1 MKQINSFLVKL
12 TLLLLG
18 IFICQNS
25 YAIDYPEIV
34 YPEENE
40 YESVTLS
47 DGTKAVLTSHWVQNT
62 DYLDYKNYPFF
73 AVSGDY
79 LFIYDKIN
87 NKILKFDRLIGTHIE
102 DLTINWGDFNEHEIG
117 YMGTDDAQNIF
128 ISNGYNNIVDK
139 SLSQITLPKSN
150 LNISIIDIN
159 GNVTKQLKSDVLSIP
174 NSFIEEN
181 QTELKYDFVNIKG
194 DITKDNDFLVS
205 LPMILKNKPPEG
217 VVYNY
222 PLLFFFQKTENNIL
236 KDIIHSNAIPYNNS
250 MPFKSVY
257 NYYSFSP
264 MLWTPGKS
272 IDSYDVNNGEYFIGV
287 ETLGYNII
295 QYVNIKNS
303 TTQYISSILNL
314 EEILLT
320 GASCFKYGDKNMIIY
335 PYKNSEGN
343 KMYVKFNI
351 RELFYSINETNNSL
365 SSVTTS
371 DIIYSVPQENYFPI
385 DNIHLYYNPFTRT
398 QVVETK
404 DINDK
409 PRADI
414 YVYAPGCGM
423 AYYTLGFEKVPT
435 GLISTISDDENA
447 IEYNNGVVKAV
458 AGTSIQVYNL
468 SGMFIQTLNVPQ
480 TGSVSIENLP
490 SGFYVLSAGNNHLKI
505 CK

>member
-1 MKQINSFLVKL
+1 MKQINSFLLKV
-12 TLLLLG
+12 TFLLG

-40 YESVTLS
+40 YKSVTLS
-47 DGTKAVLTSHWVQNT
+47 DGTKVVLTSHWVQKT
-62 DYLDYKNYPFF
+62 DYLTGNAADYPFF

-79 LFIYDKIN
+79 FFIYDKPN
-87 NKILKFDRLIGTHIE
+87 NKILKFDRLKGTHIE
-102 DLTINWGDFNEHEIG
+102 DLTINWGNFNKHEIG

-128 ISNGYNNIVDK
+128 ISNGYENKVNI
-139 SLSQITLPKSN
+139 ITLPKSN
-150 LNISIIDIN
+150 LNISIIDLN
-159 GNVTKQLKSDVLSIP
+159 GNVTKQLKSDVLTIMNGDLV
-174 NSFIEEN
+174 NSG
-181 QTELKYDFVNIKG
+181 TSVKYDFVNIKG

-205 LPMILKNKPPEG
+205 LPVLIKKNGESYYLPR
-217 VVYNY
+217 
-222 PLLFFFQKTENNIL
+222 LTFFQKTENNKLI
-236 KDIIHSNAIPYNNS
+236 DIINSNVVQYSNDVND
-250 MPFKSVY
+250 KSGQLSCV
-257 NYYSFSP
+257 YYSFSP

-272 IDSYDVNNGEYFIGV
+272 INSYDVNNGEYFTGV
-287 ETLGYNII
+287 ESLGYTKI
-295 QYVNIKNS
+295 QSVNIESRHTMYYNA
-303 TTQYISSILNL
+303 SSLNL
-314 EEILLT
+314 EEIILT

-351 RELFYSINETNNSL
+351 RELFYSINETNKSL

-404 DINDK
+404 DINDN

-435 GLISTISDDENA
+435 GLITTISDDENA

-468 SGMFIQTLNVPQ
+468 SGMFIKTLNVPQ

>member
-40 YESVTLS
+40 YVSVTLS

-79 LFIYDKIN
+79 LFIYDKPN
-87 NKILKFDRLIGTHIE
+87 NKILKFDRLKGTHIE

-128 ISNGYNNIVDK
+128 ISNGYENTVDI
-139 SLSQITLPKSN
+139 ITLPKSN
-150 LNISIIDIN
+150 LNISIIDLN
-159 GNVTKQLKSDVLSIP
+159 GNVTKQLKSDVLTIMSNDLDKKIAYV
-174 NSFIEEN
+174 
-181 QTELKYDFVNIKG
+181 KYDFVNIKG
-194 DITKDNDFLVS
+194 DITKDNNFLVS
-205 LPMILKNKPPEG
+205 LPVLIKKNGGSYYLPR
-217 VVYNY
+217 
-222 PLLFFFQKTENNIL
+222 LTFFQKTENNTLI
-236 KDIIHSNAIPYNNS
+236 DIINSNVVQYSNDNNDNS
-250 MPFKSVY
+250 GQLNSV
-257 NYYSFSP
+257 YYSFSP

-272 IDSYDVNNGEYFIGV
+272 IDSYDVNNGEYFTGV
-287 ETLGYNII
+287 ETLSYTKI
-295 QYVNIKNS
+295 QSVNIESRHTKFYN
-303 TTQYISSILNL
+303 TSSLNL
-314 EEILLT
+314 EGITLT

-351 RELFYSINETNNSL
+351 RELFYSINETNKSL

-404 DINDK
+404 DINDN

-435 GLISTISDDENA
+435 GLITTISDDENA
-447 IEYNNGVVKAV
+447 LEYNNGLVKAA

>member
-1 MKQINSFLVKL
+1 MKQINSFLLKV
-12 TLLLLG
+12 TFLLG
-18 IFICQNS
+18 IFVCQNS

-47 DGTKAVLTSHWVQNT
+47 DGTKVVLTSHWVQNT
-62 DYLDYKNYPFF
+62 DYLDFKYFPFF

-79 LFIYDKIN
+79 LFIYDKTN
-87 NKILKFDRLIGTHIE
+87 NKILKFDRLKGTHIE

-128 ISNGYNNIVDK
+128 ISNGYENTVTIK
-139 SLSQITLPKSN
+139 TLPKSN

-159 GNVTKQLKSDVLSIP
+159 GNVTKQLKSDVLTIMNGDLV
-174 NSFIEEN
+174 NSG
-181 QTELKYDFVNIKG
+181 TYVRYDFVNIKG

-205 LPMILKNKPPEG
+205 LPVLIKINNNSYYCPRL
-217 VVYNY
+217 V
-222 PLLFFFQKTENNIL
+222 FFQQTENNKLI
-236 KDIIHSNAIPYNNS
+236 DIINSNVVQYSNGNNDNS
-250 MPFKSVY
+250 SQLNSV
-257 NYYSFSP
+257 YYSFSP

-272 IDSYDVNNGEYFIGV
+272 IDSYDVNNGEYFTGV
-287 ETLGYNII
+287 ETLSYTKI
-295 QYVNIKNS
+295 QSVNIESRHTMFYNA
-303 TTQYISSILNL
+303 SSLNL
-314 EEILLT
+314 EGITLT

-335 PYKNSEGN
+335 PYKNSEGS

-351 RELFYSINETNNSL
+351 RELFYSINETNKSL

-404 DINDK
+404 DINDN

-435 GLISTISDDENA
+435 GLITAISDDENA
-447 IEYNNGVVKAV
+447 MEYNNGVVKAV

-468 SGMFIQTLNVPQ
+468 SGILIQTLNVPQ

-490 SGFYVLSAGNNHLKI
+490 SGFYVLSSGNNHLKI